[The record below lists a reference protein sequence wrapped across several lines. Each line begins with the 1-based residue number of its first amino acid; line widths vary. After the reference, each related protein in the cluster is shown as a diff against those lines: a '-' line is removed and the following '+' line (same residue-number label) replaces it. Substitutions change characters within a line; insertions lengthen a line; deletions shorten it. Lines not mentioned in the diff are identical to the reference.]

1 MATDDVTPGDMFPSA
16 QQDADAA
23 TRTSD
28 SAQTRAPSYRL
39 AYTDQDFLM
48 RDALRPVRLQLELLK
63 PDLLQNEYGIDS
75 TIVVFGSTRIPE
87 PEVARQKLAEAERLA
102 QRKPHD
108 QRCQAKL
115 ATARRILHNARYYD
129 EARQLGRK
137 VTKELQDIG
146 FRKLT
151 VVTGGGPGLM
161 EAANRGAYDAGG
173 DSVGLNIVL
182 PLEQQPNPYITP
194 ELCFQFHYFAIRKMH
209 FLMRAKALVAFPG
222 GFGTMDELFETL
234 TLLQTGKI
242 KPLPVILFGEQ
253 YWRNIINLDGLVEEG
268 TIHPKDL
275 RLITFVETAAE
286 ACEVIRTFYRTHTT
300 EENT

>member
-1 MATDDVTPGDMFPSA
+1 MDDASPGDMFPSA

-23 TRTSD
+23 TQSSD
-28 SAQTRAPSYRL
+28 SPQTRAPSYRL

-48 RDALRPVRLQLELLK
+48 RDELRAVRLQLELLK

-87 PEVARQKLAEAERLA
+87 PETAKQKQTEAELKASRNP
-102 QRKPHD
+102 QDPS
-108 QRCQAKL
+108 CQSSL
-115 ATARRILHNARYYD
+115 EVARRILDHSRYYD
-129 EARQLGRK
+129 EARSLGRA
-137 VTKELQDIG
+137 VTTELQDIG

-151 VVTGGGPGLM
+151 IVTGGGPGLM
-161 EAANRGAYDAGG
+161 EAANRGASDAGG
-173 DSVGLNIVL
+173 DSIGLNIVL

-209 FLMRAKALVAFPG
+209 FLMRAKALIAFPG

-242 KPLPVILFGEQ
+242 KPLPVILFGER
-253 YWRNIINLDGLVEEG
+253 YWRGIINFDGLVEQG
-268 TIHPKDL
+268 TIDPNDL
-275 RLITFVETAAE
+275 ELITFVETAAE
-286 ACEVIRTFYRTHTT
+286 ACAVIRAFYRSHVSK
-300 EENT
+300 ENA